1 MTRPI
6 TWSLRVV
13 LVVFAL
19 VVGRAAS
26 AAVIDYPI
34 GPESADIRFH
44 TVVAAT
50 VPVNGAFTRFD
61 GHILLDPAKPEA
73 ARIAVT
79 VADDTID
86 VPFGGAATLRGPAY
100 FDHTRFPDIR
110 FESDHAAIG
119 SDGHFSVAGH
129 LTIRGVTR
137 PVMLTGTVT
146 HDTRQ
151 GVAVLLVAAE
161 GKLDRTAFGMT
172 ADRPLIADRID
183 LRITA
188 ALRLP

>member
-6 TWSLRVV
+6 VASLRAA
-13 LVVFAL
+13 LLLLAL
-19 VVGRAAS
+19 VLGRSAS

-34 GPESADIRFH
+34 GPDSADIRFH
-44 TVVAAT
+44 TVVAGT
-50 VPVNGAFTRFD
+50 VPVNGAFTRFA
-61 GHILLDPAKPEA
+61 GHILLDPAQPEA

-79 VADDTID
+79 VADDAID
-86 VPFGGAATLRGPAY
+86 VPFGGAATLRGAAY
-100 FDHTRFPDIR
+100 FDHARFPEIR

-119 SDGHFSVAGH
+119 SGGRFTVTGH
-129 LTIRGVTR
+129 LTIRGVTQ
-137 PVMLTGTVT
+137 PMVLTGTVT
-146 HDTRQ
+146 HGTRQ

-161 GKLDRTAFGMT
+161 GGLDRTAFGMT
-172 ADRPLIADRID
+172 ADRPLIADRVD